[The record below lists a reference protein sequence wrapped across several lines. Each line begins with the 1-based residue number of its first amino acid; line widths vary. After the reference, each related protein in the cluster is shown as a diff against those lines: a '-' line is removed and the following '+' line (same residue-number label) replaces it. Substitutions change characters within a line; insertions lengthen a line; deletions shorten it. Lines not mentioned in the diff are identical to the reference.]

1 MRAWLTAAATVALTL
16 AALPP
21 SSPAAEAAAP
31 AAEASAGV
39 HGAAAAT
46 QAGSAEAG
54 AAKSATCVACHGP
67 GGNSTNPEWPVLAGQ
82 SAHYLQQQIASFRDG
97 ARPNP
102 LMFPMV
108 KDLTDQDILDL
119 AAYFSRQ
126 TPSGGEADP
135 SYWKDGEKLYR
146 GGDPA
151 RGVPACMACH
161 GPVGRGVPAAGFP
174 ALRSQHAVYTIK
186 QLTDYAADS
195 RYLKDDKG
203 ARRGGPNVPM
213 MVTIANR
220 LTPEDR
226 RNLAS
231 YIQGM
236 R

>member
-1 MRAWLTAAATVALTL
+1 MRAWFTAAATLALSL
-16 AALPP
+16 ATFAP
-21 SSPAAEAAAP
+21 SIHAAETAP
-31 AAEASAGV
+31 
-39 HGAAAAT
+39 GAAAAK
-46 QAGSAEAG
+46 AGSAEAG

-67 GGNSTNPEWPVLAGQ
+67 AGNSANPEWPVLAGQ
-82 SAHYLQQQIASFRDG
+82 SAHYLQQQITLFRDG

-102 LMFPMV
+102 LMYPMV

-126 TPSGGEADP
+126 TPNGGESDP

-146 GGDPA
+146 GGDPS

-174 ALRSQHAVYTIK
+174 ALRGQHSVYTIK

-203 ARRGGPNVPM
+203 ARRAGPNAPM
-213 MVTIANR
+213 MVTIASR
-220 LTPEDR
+220 LTAEDR

-231 YIQGM
+231 YIQGV

>member
-1 MRAWLTAAATVALTL
+1 MRAWFTAAATASVALMLGCFAPT
-16 AALPP
+16 
-21 SSPAAEAAAP
+21 SMAAEHAP
-31 AAEASAGV
+31 GAG
-39 HGAAAAT
+39 AK
-46 QAGSAEAG
+46 GSAEAG

-67 GGNSTNPEWPVLAGQ
+67 AGNSSNPEWPRLAGQ
-82 SAHYLQQQIASFRDG
+82 NAHYLQQQITLFRDA

-102 LMFPMV
+102 LMYPMV

-119 AAYFSRQ
+119 STYFAGQ
-126 TPSGGEADP
+126 TPTGAEADP
-135 SYWKDGEKLYR
+135 SYWEAGQQLYR
-146 GGDPA
+146 SGDAA

-174 ALRSQHAVYTIK
+174 ALRAQHSVYTVK
-186 QLTDYAADS
+186 QLNDYAADT

-203 ARRGGPNVPM
+203 ARRAGPNVPM
-213 MVTIANR
+213 MVTIANK
-220 LTPEDR
+220 LTAEDR

>member
-1 MRAWLTAAATVALTL
+1 MRAWFTAAATL
-16 AALPP
+16 AAALASFAPP
-21 SSPAAEAAAP
+21 SPAAEAA
-31 AAEASAGV
+31 V
-39 HGAAAAT
+39 
-46 QAGSAEAG
+46 GSAEAG
-54 AAKSATCVACHGP
+54 AAKSATCIACHGP
-67 GGNSTNPEWPVLAGQ
+67 SGNSANPEWPVLAGQ
-82 SAHYLQQQIASFRDG
+82 SAHYLQQQITSFRDG

-108 KDLTDQDILDL
+108 KDLTDQDVLDL

-126 TPSGGEADP
+126 TPTGGESDP
-135 SYWKDGEKLYR
+135 SYWQAGEKLYR
-146 GGDPA
+146 GGDAA

-174 ALRSQHAVYTIK
+174 ALRGQHSVYTIK
-186 QLTDYAADS
+186 QLSDYAADS

-203 ARRGGPNVPM
+203 SRRAGPNAPM
-213 MVTIANR
+213 MITIANR

>member
-1 MRAWLTAAATVALTL
+1 MRAWFTAAATLALSIACL
-16 AALPP
+16 APP
-21 SSPAAEAAAP
+21 SRAAESAP
-31 AAEASAGV
+31 
-39 HGAAAAT
+39 GAAASNT
-46 QAGSAEAG
+46 GSAEAG

-67 GGNSTNPEWPVLAGQ
+67 AGNSANPEWPTLAGQ
-82 SAHYLQQQIASFRDG
+82 NAHYLQQQITLFRDT

-102 LMFPMV
+102 LMYPMV

-119 AAYFSRQ
+119 STYFSRQ
-126 TPSGGEADP
+126 TPTGGESDP
-135 SYWKDGEKLYR
+135 SYWQAGEKLYR
-146 GGDPA
+146 GGDAA

-174 ALRSQHAVYTIK
+174 ALRGQHAVYTIK

-195 RYLKDDKG
+195 RYQKDDKG
-203 ARRGGPNVPM
+203 SRRAGPNAPM

>member
-1 MRAWLTAAATVALTL
+1 MRAWFTAAAMVALILGGVAPATH
-16 AALPP
+16 
-21 SSPAAEAAAP
+21 AAEAAAADAEKGAVT
-31 AAEASAGV
+31 AAR
-39 HGAAAAT
+39 
-46 QAGSAEAG
+46 AGSTEAG

-67 GGNSTNPEWPVLAGQ
+67 NGNSVNPEWPVLAGQ
-82 SAHYLQQQIASFRDG
+82 NAHYLKEQITLFRDA
-97 ARPNP
+97 ARPSP
-102 LMFPMV
+102 IMYPMV

-126 TPSGGEADP
+126 TPTGGESDP
-135 SYWKDGEKLYR
+135 SYWEAGQQLYR

-174 ALRSQHAVYTIK
+174 ALQAQHSVYTIK
-186 QLTDYAADS
+186 QLNDYATDT
-195 RYLKDDKG
+195 RYQKDEKG
-203 ARRGGPNVPM
+203 TRRAGPNVPM
-213 MVTIANR
+213 MVTIATR

>member
-1 MRAWLTAAATVALTL
+1 MRAWFTAAATVVLSIAVL
-16 AALPP
+16 
-21 SSPAAEAAAP
+21 AP
-31 AAEASAGV
+31 AARSAETAP
-39 HGAAAAT
+39 GAHAEK
-46 QAGSAEAG
+46 AGNAEAG

-67 GGNSTNPEWPVLAGQ
+67 AGNSVNPEWPVLAGQ
-82 SAHYLQQQIASFRDG
+82 SAHYLQQQITLFRDQ

-119 AAYFSRQ
+119 AVYFSQQ
-126 TPSGGEADP
+126 TPNGGEADP

-151 RGVPACMACH
+151 RGLPACMACH

-174 ALRSQHAVYTIK
+174 ALRGQHAVYTIK
-186 QLTDYAADS
+186 QLTDYAADTRYTKDEKGS
-195 RYLKDDKG
+195 RR
-203 ARRGGPNVPM
+203 AGPNAPM

>member
-1 MRAWLTAAATVALTL
+1 MRAWFTAAATLTL
-16 AALPP
+16 SLATFAPTIH
-21 SSPAAEAAAP
+21 AAEAAT
-31 AAEASAGV
+31 AAKP
-39 HGAAAAT
+39 
-46 QAGSAEAG
+46 GSAEAG

-67 GGNSTNPEWPVLAGQ
+67 NGNSVNPEWPVLAGQ

-97 ARPNP
+97 ARANP

-108 KDLTDQDILDL
+108 KDLSDQDVADL

-126 TPSGGEADP
+126 TPTGGEADP

-174 ALRSQHAVYTIK
+174 ALRGQHSVYTVK
-186 QLTDYAADS
+186 QLADYAADS

-203 ARRGGPNVPM
+203 SRRAGPNVPM
-213 MVTIANR
+213 MVTIASR

-231 YIQGM
+231 YIQGI